1 MVPYVPNR
9 WLSVKTPSPAAPS
22 LVVQHWAVRPLPPPA
37 PRSLRCPTLASLPHA
52 AAPHPRLLERAR
64 DVVAIADYSL
74 HSAFP
79 RFFLFAPESG
89 QVTALRVSHGRGS
102 DPAHSGYLQ
111 RFSAQPGSA
120 ASSAGAYLTGAAYI
134 GQHGRSRRLIGLE
147 PENSTAESRAIVIH
161 GAWYCEPQVL
171 KQTGKLGRSEGCF
184 AFSQSDVELVL
195 ERFGP
200 GYLLYSGRA

>member
-1 MVPYVPNR
+1 MTIR
-9 WLSVKTPSPAAPS
+9 ETPISRRAVLGGVTFGGAALVAAGPA
-22 LVVQHWAVRPLPPPA
+22 
-37 PRSLRCPTLASLPHA
+37 LASLPHA
-52 AAPHPRLLERAR
+52 AAPHPRLLERARDAFVRYGSRISAR

-79 RFFLFAPESG
+79 RFFLYAPESG
-89 QVTALRVSHGRGS
+89 HATALRVSHGRGS

-120 ASSAGAYLTGAAYI
+120 ASSAGAYLTGASYV
-134 GQHGRSRRLIGLE
+134 GQHGNSRRLIGLE
-147 PENSTAESRAIVIH
+147 PENSTAEARAIVIH

-195 ERFGP
+195 ARLGP
-200 GYLLYSGRA
+200 GHLLFSGRA